1 MSLPNSSF
9 ILQRM
14 RMKYPVLLLQLV
26 CILVI
31 RGVQLLQL
39 RLVGIRTRVRGAQ
52 LLCIICVIDY
62 NKHNNILA
70 SSQYAYTLSSVIN
83 IMHTTYIHNIYEYY
97 HRVVLLAIMDIYA
110 YYQYQSSQYAYTQ
123 QLWIV
128 LEYSQSTLLKLK
140 CVKHT
145 AHELVYHGT
154 FDSCAAYVRYVYT
167 VYANIHNMMY
177 AYTSQQYYPYYEQLR
192 ESSIMHTLSYALSF
206 FIHFFMFRFIQTCRI
221 QRYKRPL
228 LMYMIRRSCVRRSE

>member
-1 MSLPNSSF
+1 MGVMSLPIENSSC

-70 SSQYAYTLSSVIN
+70 SMHILSSI
-83 IMHTTYIHNIYEYY
+83 IILCIQHTYTTFMNTIIEQ
-97 HRVVLLAIMDIYA
+97 
-110 YYQYQSSQYAYTQ
+110 YYQLLWTYMHIISTSLVCVHTK

-128 LEYSQSTLLKLK
+128 LEYSQSTLLKFK

-154 FDSCAAYVRYVYT
+154 FDSCAAFRTVCLYLSMQTYT
-167 VYANIHNMMY
+167 
-177 AYTSQQYYPYYEQLR
+177 T
-192 ESSIMHTLSYALSF
+192 
-206 FIHFFMFRFIQTCRI
+206 
-221 QRYKRPL
+221 
-228 LMYMIRRSCVRRSE
+228 

>member
-1 MSLPNSSF
+1 MSLPIENSSC

-70 SSQYAYTLSSVIN
+70 SQYAYTLQSI
-83 IMHTTYIHNIYEYY
+83 IILCIQHTYTTFMNTIIEQ
-97 HRVVLLAIMDIYA
+97 
-110 YYQYQSSQYAYTQ
+110 YYQLLWTYMHIISTSLVCVHTK

-154 FDSCAAYVRYVYT
+154 FDSCAAFTRT
-167 VYANIHNMMY
+167 VCLYCLCKHTQHDVCIYQLVVLCILATRVVVLCILSRML
-177 AYTSQQYYPYYEQLR
+177 YPFL
-192 ESSIMHTLSYALSF
+192 
-206 FIHFFMFRFIQTCRI
+206 FIF
-221 QRYKRPL
+221 
-228 LMYMIRRSCVRRSE
+228 SCSDLYRQGCVEFKSTNGLCLCI

>member
-1 MSLPNSSF
+1 MGVMSLPIENSSC

-70 SSQYAYTLSSVIN
+70 SMHILSSI
-83 IMHTTYIHNIYEYY
+83 IILCIQHTYTTFMNTIIEQ
-97 HRVVLLAIMDIYA
+97 
-110 YYQYQSSQYAYTQ
+110 YYQLLWTYMHIISTSLVCVHTK

-128 LEYSQSTLLKLK
+128 LEYSQSTLLKFK

-154 FDSCAAYVRYVYT
+154 FDSCAAFVRYVYT
-167 VYANIHNMMY
+167 SCLFKHTQHDVCIYQLVVLCILA
-177 AYTSQQYYPYYEQLR
+177 TS
-192 ESSIMHTLSYALSF
+192 SSIMHTLAYALSF
-206 FIHFFMFRFIQTCRI
+206 FIHFFMFRFIQ
-221 QRYKRPL
+221 QG
-228 LMYMIRRSCVRRSE
+228 CVEFKSTNGLCLCI

>member
-1 MSLPNSSF
+1 MNQKSNLQRIMGVMSLPNSSC

-62 NKHNNILA
+62 NKHNNIMILE
-70 SSQYAYTLSSVIN
+70 YHN

-110 YYQYQSSQYAYTQ
+110 YYQYQSSMRTHQVAMDSTR
-123 QLWIV
+123 V
-128 LEYSQSTLLKLK
+128 QSVNLAK
-140 CVKHT
+140 VKVCET
-145 AHELVYHGT
+145 YCTRA
-154 FDSCAAYVRYVYT
+154 CIPWYV
-167 VYANIHNMMY
+167 
-177 AYTSQQYYPYYEQLR
+177 
-192 ESSIMHTLSYALSF
+192 
-206 FIHFFMFRFIQTCRI
+206 
-221 QRYKRPL
+221 
-228 LMYMIRRSCVRRSE
+228 